1 MRLSNHIRFELRV
14 PHPILFLCGSQRSSA
29 SSAISVFN
37 AEVAEI
43 RRGSQRS
50 LIFRFT
56 TVLVWFLVT
65 LVAVNAQTPSPEP
78 TPKAPPT
85 SGISLAPARFEL
97 EMQPGSETT
106 VVVNLDY
113 HTTGENK
120 QPVRI
125 VASLNDWTI
134 DRNGQV
140 RFEKANTLP
149 DSASSWLIHSPAE
162 TMVVPNTLH
171 AIRVTIAVPKDAI
184 PGDHLTALIVEQRPD
199 SIKLNENRR
208 QVVVRYRMGAVFY
221 IKVPQLRRQGSLES
235 LRAESTG
242 DQVTVTP
249 LLKNAGNSVIR
260 PLTSVKI
267 TDGSGVALAELPQK
281 ESIPLL
287 GGAELMEP
295 VVIEKRL
302 APGTYNVKYRVDFQ
316 DGTRPTE
323 GITELV
329 VRERQMGQPAP
340 N

>member
-1 MRLSNHIRFELRV
+1 MRLSKNIY
-14 PHPILFLCGSQRSSA
+14 
-29 SSAISVFN
+29 
-37 AEVAEI
+37 
-43 RRGSQRS
+43 
-50 LIFRFT
+50 RFT
-56 TVLVWFLVT
+56 TLLLWLFVMLVS
-65 LVAVNAQTPSPEP
+65 AYAQSPAPEA

-113 HTTGENK
+113 HTTADSS

-149 DSASSWLIHSPAE
+149 NSASSWVIHSPAE
-162 TMVVPNTLH
+162 TMVIPGNLH
-171 AIRVTIAVPKDAI
+171 AIRVTIAVPKDAT
-184 PGDHLTALIVEQRPD
+184 PGDHLTSLIVEQRPD
-199 SIKLNENRR
+199 SIKLSENRR
-208 QVVVRYRMGAVFY
+208 QVVVRYRMAAVFY

-242 DQVTVTP
+242 DQVTITP

-267 TDGSGVALAELPQK
+267 TDGNGVAIAELAQK
-281 ESIPLL
+281 ESLPLL
-287 GGAELMEP
+287 GGSELVES
-295 VVIEKRL
+295 VVLEKRL

-316 DGTRPTE
+316 DGSRPTE

-329 VRERQMGQPAP
+329 VKERQMGQPIT